1 MMNWLKKL
9 ILFSLMI
16 PVIQLRK
23 SGLNAN
29 LSSKNDIADFAR
41 KTNFVEKL
49 TNISK
54 NFNSNKTK
62 HYENE
67 ENLLIYQ
74 EKLN

>member
-1 MMNWLKKL
+1 
-9 ILFSLMI
+9 MI

-23 SGLNAN
+23 SGLNPN
-29 LSSKNDIADFAR
+29 LSSKNDIADFVR
-41 KTNFVEKL
+41 KTNFGEKL

-54 NFNSNKTK
+54 NFTSNKTK